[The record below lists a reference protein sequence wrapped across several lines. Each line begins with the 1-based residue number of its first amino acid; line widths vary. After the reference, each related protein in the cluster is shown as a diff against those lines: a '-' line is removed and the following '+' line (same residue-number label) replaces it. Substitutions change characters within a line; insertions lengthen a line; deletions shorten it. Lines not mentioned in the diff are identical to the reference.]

1 MGKPRS
7 PSQGPEFKEEFD
19 LNPAIPGLCLN
30 AAAVRG
36 SAMTVRALLFSPLLM
51 AVLASGSQ
59 QVGFT
64 SGVWTGDANY
74 DGDGKFRDCTMTA
87 QSENGVLLGFVI
99 SKDFDWGLVLADDSL
114 DFELGTTEAVLLSID
129 ARDPIPAIAKVV
141 DVHGIVIPLENS
153 DPVLDALRQGK
164 VLTITAESAKVSFKL
179 TGTKDAIAALAACV
193 TEHRETEKVELLN
206 GGRTASRDPRAW
218 DRCRGGGARCAGG

>member
-1 MGKPRS
+1 MTEGGVRR
-7 PSQGPEFKEEFD
+7 GR
-19 LNPAIPGLCLN
+19 AMTMRGLLF
-30 AAAVRG
+30 APLLVAAV
-36 SAMTVRALLFSPLLM
+36 AT
-51 AVLASGSQ
+51 SGTE

-64 SGVWTGDANY
+64 SGVWQGDANY
-74 DGDGKFRDCTMTA
+74 DAEGKFSDCTMTA

-99 SKDFDWGLVLADDSL
+99 SKDFDWGLVLADDTRE
-114 DFELGTTEAVLLSID
+114 FAVGTTEAVVLLID

-164 VLTITAESAKVSFKL
+164 VLTIVAQGAKVSFKL

-193 TEHRETEKVELLN
+193 TEHRETEKVEL
-206 GGRTASRDPRAW
+206 SK
-218 DRCRGGGARCAGG
+218 GARI